1 MNNSAPHESAAQ
13 HVQGLAAY
21 IDDLPLTE
29 GTLHAAPILSNVAN
43 GRILSLD
50 LSAVLAAPGV
60 HAVITT
66 DDIPG
71 DKLLATFVH
80 DEPVFATGRVEHVGQ
95 VLGLVVAES
104 HIQAR
109 AAAQLMV
116 LKVQAEP
123 PVLTARP
130 VMTKVLPT
138 VHVQRG
144 EAAQEPRP
152 VSVQAHVAQRRRVGQ
167 GVNALGKSIPPPGDR
182 CAAEVHCQSGGI
194 GDHFDHIGVRKVR
207 NLMDGV
213 CGGAHR
219 GNRVGF
225 QQACNCGHQRGVNQG
240 LIPLHIDHNIV
251 IRQTQ

>member
-1 MNNSAPHESAAQ
+1 MNNAAPHESAAQ

-60 HAVITT
+60 HAVITA

-95 VLGLVVAES
+95 VLGLVVADS

-123 PVLTARP
+123 PVLSARP

-144 EAAQEPRP
+144 EAAQ
-152 VSVQAHVAQRRRVGQ
+152 A
-167 GVNALGKSIPPPGDR
+167 
-182 CAAEVHCQSGGI
+182 
-194 GDHFDHIGVRKVR
+194 
-207 NLMDGV
+207 M
-213 CGGAHR
+213 
-219 GNRVGF
+219 
-225 QQACNCGHQRGVNQG
+225 QQAPHQLAGQLEIGGQEQMSN
-240 LIPLHIDHNIV
+240 
-251 IRQTQ
+251 